1 MTARTFKCPTCGKV
15 WKHQKHCPA
24 CDRISKGYGDE
35 ADHSNQLRE
44 EQGRQCVSGNTIV
57 PQVAAEFVKAFTEI

>member
-35 ADHSNQLRE
+35 ADHSKQWTRIDGGFYVRKKFL
-44 EQGRQCVSGNTIV
+44 
-57 PQVAAEFVKAFTEI
+57 PLA